1 MLCEMCSKG
10 TATVK
15 VDLEGA
21 KLNVCDAC
29 SRYGKIIGRVQAPVK
44 QSSKPF
50 ASAPVMKKS
59 EKIQVIK
66 TDYYISIRKAREKL
80 GINQEEFAKRLM
92 EKESMLHKI
101 ESGHMKP
108 DLELARK
115 LERALKIELV
125 EEVEIEPS
133 GHHADKDKKSEGL
146 TLGDL
151 IKLK

>member
-15 VDLEGA
+15 ADVEGA

-29 SRYGKIIGRVQAPVK
+29 SRYGKVIGRVQAPVK
-44 QSSKPF
+44 QSSKSS
-50 ASAPVMKKS
+50 AAPVQKKS

-115 LERALKIELV
+115 LEKALKIELV

-133 GHHADKDKKSEGL
+133 THHSDKDKKSEGL

-151 IKLK
+151 IKFK

>member
-1 MLCEMCSKG
+1 MCSKG
-10 TATVK
+10 NATVK
-15 VDLEGA
+15 ADVEGA

-44 QSSKPF
+44 QSSKPSL
-50 ASAPVMKKS
+50 AVQSHKKS

-66 TDYYISIRKAREKL
+66 SDYYIAIRKARDKL
-80 GINQEEFAKRLM
+80 GITQEDFAKKLM

-101 ESGHMKP
+101 ESGHLKP

-115 LERALKIELV
+115 IEKFLKIELV
-125 EEVEIEPS
+125 EEIEVES
-133 GHHADKDKKSEGL
+133 GNHPVDKDKKSAGM
-146 TLGDL
+146 TLGDM